1 MKTKTIA
8 VMTILFLA
16 ILILCLGCIS
26 ATGAKEPSERFK
38 GYNKER
44 DKWTVGNLG
53 KAYVEGDFVS
63 YQLRIDKA
71 SKVWK
76 ATEFSIS
83 FNFHQPSSGAIYVD
97 GFDTSGNATD
107 AGTGFQYSTGD
118 FLSDGTETPSL
129 GWGTHIPTPDADGSL
144 PTAEPRIDNY
154 MDAWPPGT
162 VDDGGSVP
170 AEKRYF
176 TVVGLPWGSFTD
188 HVILFFR
195 AHLALDIIWSEGLE
209 AALPT
214 ELDGDEFEGWT
225 AEWNGASFATGS
237 SRHFFLQYEGIGDKT
252 IPIPIAMYPST
263 VINGHKYVNDALF
276 DGWKIT
282 LTGNLSLDAM
292 PTIPYTPPPVYTGTS
307 PWTTGYFEFTGLIE
321 GSYTVQEEDR
331 YGYVH
336 ENITTSGDGENET
349 INIPEGWVSFDLLGG
364 GTHTVDFYN
373 REYIDLIISKIA
385 TPSWEQTLTWTI
397 EKTATPTLSEIF
409 VGDMTDVKYTITVN
423 ATPTKNVYNVSGTIT
438 INNPNPAVVV
448 VNATILDEV
457 WDGAVLGSQNL
468 TPGGPILIPSGPS
481 TYDYSITLLDIVVN
495 KTYTNKVTVEVTA
508 PVTEPYCAN
517 KTFSFTKPTELV
529 DEEVDV
535 EDSRQGFLGT
545 VYYLDSPQTFENITT
560 FGPYSEVGSDI
571 TDNTATATG
580 KDTGTEWTDNAT
592 VTIDSFDITVSK
604 NATTYWERVFEWST
618 EKVVEAAQLEP
629 FINDHIEVRYNITVV
644 KTVDTDTF
652 NVSGTIT
659 IVNNN
664 PAKPAVVNVTD
675 VIYHPNGSVVA
686 SQYLGNH
693 TIAHLDTL
701 KLDYETFFTPEI
713 NITYT
718 NVAHVNL
725 TNYHWNYTGEA
736 IEPIGT
742 TEFKGNA
749 TFTYTEPDK
758 KINDAVNV
766 TDVQDVPD
774 GLTIVSSDYPEGG
787 WTTDVNATFVVNKV
801 VNATKLGTWPLEDE
815 AFAEGDTETW
825 SSGNKTLTFTVY
837 DIDVSKTAEP
847 WWERSFNWTI
857 DKNVTPTELILY
869 KGETGTVTYT
879 INITKTVAGDQ
890 FKVNGTIT
898 IVNNN
903 PEKYAMVNVT
913 DIIYHPNGSVVAS
926 QYLGNHTIAPLGTLK
941 LDYEIFFTPEIG
953 IWYTNVAHVDL
964 ENYLWKIGAPEE
976 YLYTTEFT
984 GDADFR
990 FTEPTSL
997 VDDSATVVEVEAVPP
1012 EFTAVVDWGPQ
1023 GSPPWL
1029 VEDSTTIVFTKNI
1042 TEVSAQACIWYDLP
1056 NTVNLTECD
1065 TGTVRQASALVQ
1077 IHVVVP
1083 YSGTIGYWMNHPEA
1097 WQVISPGDPF
1107 NWTTG
1112 EVAGYTYM
1120 EILQTSP
1127 AGDASIQLA
1136 RQYIGAKL
1144 NQIVFGVPSYI
1155 ATAIEDAEDFLK
1167 NHPAGSNPEGD
1178 DRADAIELADI
1189 LEDYNSG
1196 GISPP

>member
-8 VMTILFLA
+8 VMTILFLTA
-16 ILILCLGCIS
+16 LILCLGCIS

-38 GYNKER
+38 GYNTER
-44 DKWTVGNLG
+44 DKWTTGNLG

-63 YQLRIDKA
+63 YQLRIDSA
-71 SKVWK
+71 SKVWG

-83 FNFHQPSSGAIYVD
+83 FNFHQRSSEAIYVD
-97 GFDTSGNATD
+97 GFDTSVA
-107 AGTGFQYSTGD
+107 TGFQYSTED
-118 FLSDGTETPSL
+118 FLLDGTETPPG
-129 GWGTHIPTPDADGSL
+129 GWGTHIPTPDAGEVWISG
-144 PTAEPRIDNY
+144 PKIINY

-162 VDDGGSVP
+162 GDGTPAGSYP

-176 TVVGLPWGSFTD
+176 TVYDMPWTGD
-188 HVILFFR
+188 HIILFFR
-195 AHLALDIIWSEGLE
+195 AHLALDIIWSAGLE
-209 AALPT
+209 ADLPQV
-214 ELDGDEFEGWT
+214 LDGNEFETWT
-225 AEWNGASFATGS
+225 AAWHGASFATGS
-237 SRHFFLQYEGIGDKT
+237 SRHFFLEYPGIGDKT
-252 IPIPIAMYPST
+252 IPIPIAQYPAT
-263 VINGHKYVNDALF
+263 LINGHKYVNDVLF
-276 DGWKIT
+276 DGWEIT
-282 LTGNLSLDAM
+282 LIGNLSLDAM
-292 PTIPYTPPPVYTGTS
+292 PPIPYTPPPVETGTS

-321 GSYTVQEEDR
+321 GSYMVQEEDR

-336 ENITTSGDGENET
+336 VGILTSGDGENET
-349 INIPEGWVSFDLLGG
+349 INIPEGWVSFDLAEG

-373 REYIDLIISKIA
+373 REYIDLDVSKIA

-423 ATPTKNVYNVSGTIT
+423 ATPTTNVYNVSGTIT
-438 INNPNPAVVV
+438 INNTNPAIVEVY
-448 VNATILDEV
+448 ATILDEV
-457 WDGAVLGSQNL
+457 WDGTVVGSQNL
-468 TPGGPILIPSGPS
+468 TPGGPILIPSGVS
-481 TYDYSITLLDIVVN
+481 TYDYYITLLDIIEN
-495 KTYTNKVTVEVTA
+495 KTYTNKVTVAVTA
-508 PVTEPYCAN
+508 PVTETYCAN
-517 KTFSFTKPTELV
+517 KTFSFTEPTELV

-571 TDNTATATG
+571 IDNTATATG
-580 KDTGTEWTDNAT
+580 NETGTEWTANAT
-592 VTIDSFDITVSK
+592 VEIDRYDITVSK
-604 NATTYWERVFEWST
+604 TANTYWERVFEWSI
-618 EKVVEAAQLEP
+618 EKLVEAAQLEP
-629 FINDHIEVRYNITVV
+629 FINDNIEVRYNITVV

-664 PAKPAVVNVTD
+664 PDKSAEVY
-675 VIYHPNGSVVA
+675 VIDKIYNDTSVVA
-686 SQYLGNH
+686 SQDLGNH
-693 TIAHLDTL
+693 TIAPLDTL
-701 KLDYETFFTPEI
+701 ELTYEITFEATPDEE
-713 NITYT
+713 YT
-718 NVAHVNL
+718 NKAHVEL

-736 IEPIGT
+736 IGPIGT
-742 TEFKGNA
+742 TEFTGNT
-749 TFTYTEPDK
+749 TFTYTEPSV

-766 TDVQDVPD
+766 TDVQDVPA
-774 GLTIVSSDYPEGG
+774 GLTIVSSDYPTDG

-801 VNATKLGTWPLEDE
+801 VNATKLGTWLLGDE

-825 SSGNKTLTFTVY
+825 SSGVKNLTFTVY
-837 DIDVSKTAEP
+837 DIDVSKTAVP
-847 WWERSFNWTI
+847 WWERSFDWTI
-857 DKNVTPTELILY
+857 EKNVTPTELILF

-879 INITKTVAGDQ
+879 VNIAKTVAGDQ

-926 QYLGNHTIAPLGTLK
+926 QYLGNHTIAPLDTLE
-941 LDYEIFFTPEIG
+941 LNYEIFFTPEIG

-976 YLYTTEFT
+976 YLYNTEFT
-984 GDADFR
+984 GDADFT

-1056 NTVNLTECD
+1056 NTVTLTEND
-1065 TGTVRQASALVQ
+1065 TLTVRQASALVQ

-1083 YSGTIGYWMNHPEA
+1083 YAGTIGYWMNHPEA
-1097 WQVISPGDPF
+1097 WQVISPNDTFP
-1107 NWTTG
+1107 WTTG
-1112 EVAGYTYM
+1112 EVFNYTYM
-1120 EILQTSP
+1120 QILRTEP

-1144 NQIVFGVPSYI
+1144 NQIVFGVPSDI
-1155 ATAIEDAEDFLK
+1155 AAKIAEADTFLAM
-1167 NHPAGSNPEGD
+1167 HPAGSDPEGD
-1178 DRADAIELADI
+1178 DRAYAIYLADI
-1189 LEDYNSG
+1189 LEDYNSSG
-1196 GISPP
+1196 LSPP